1 MNNPATIGGLEGG
14 TPDGCNTPAVQVERR
29 ILEYGLACA
38 ERAREQVMETRQ
50 RISEALRIVSEGV
63 QA

>member
-1 MNNPATIGGLEGG
+1 MQKHQPEWGKQTE
-14 TPDGCNTPAVQVERR
+14 CNTPAVQAERR

-38 ERAREQVMETRQ
+38 ERAREQVMECRQ
-50 RISEALRIVSEGV
+50 RISESLALVSEGV